1 MTNVRSRAWLWGG
14 IALIASAI
22 VQFAL
27 PSTLRGSSL
36 IGALLLAAGLMLF
49 SFGGGMRRNIFGGHV
64 LGAVGAVLLA
74 ALLITTNIMNLLPDS
89 GGPAWNQE
97 WVASVVGF
105 ARLALSII
113 VVVQVGRSSEL
124 SSKWRWAPLWAVL
137 AQEFSWV
144 MFQVGLINAG
154 NIANGPGL
162 WVTSF
167 FAVAAASV
175 PIFIGVLAIVVA
187 ITGPS
192 PRHPTPA
199 EDSDYRSN
207 GQPYGAPHVR

>member
-1 MTNVRSRAWLWGG
+1 MTDVRSRAWLWGG

-36 IGALLLAAGLMLF
+36 IGALLIAAGLMLF
-49 SFGGGMRRNIFGGHV
+49 AFGGGVRRNIFGGHV

-74 ALLITTNIMNLLPDS
+74 VLLITTNIVNLFPDF

-97 WVASVVGF
+97 WVGSVVGF

-124 SSKWRWAPLWAVL
+124 SSPWRWAPVWAVL

-144 MFQVGLINAG
+144 IFQVGLINAG
-154 NIANGPGL
+154 NTANGPGL

-167 FAVAAASV
+167 SAVVAASV
-175 PIFIGVLAIVVA
+175 PIFIGVLAIVTSVA
-187 ITGPS
+187 
-192 PRHPTPA
+192 RQPTAQPA
-199 EDSDYRSN
+199 
-207 GQPYGAPHVR
+207 PA